1 MPIDL
6 PLLMTGRTRGK
17 RSAVTCALKCGNQCA
32 HAACN
37 TSGNAYFGDIASAA
51 LSRRALF
58 GAAGAG
64 AVVVAYASLTD
75 SPALAEARPPA
86 DEYAP
91 SGTPLVFAPIAPV
104 DAEAD
109 EMSVPGGYTWSPII
123 RYGDPLFEDSTPF
136 DPENTTAEA
145 LATQFGYN
153 NDYTEILEVPGCDG
167 RRAVM
172 FNNHEYDN
180 VALMV
185 PPSTGERQSIEIQM
199 AAHGLSAVDLE
210 RTKRGRPWTY
220 VVGGERNR
228 RFTFDTDFELVGPA
242 AGAELLQTAAD
253 PSGIT
258 VKGTINNC
266 AGRRTPWGTVLSG
279 EENFHGYFAGGAQT
293 EAQRRYGVGDG
304 IRKWETVDPRFSTAN
319 VGFVNE
325 SNRYGWIVEVD
336 PFDPDSTPRK
346 HTAMGRFKHEGASTI
361 IGEDGRAVAYMGDD
375 QAFEYVYKFVS
386 RDTYVDGDRAHNM
399 ALLNNGSLYVARF
412 TGDSELVDAHGTL
425 PEDGEFDGTGEWIQL
440 TDGESSLVDGFTL
453 EEALVNTRL
462 AADAVGATKM
472 DRPEDVE
479 FSPITGKIYA
489 SLTKNGD
496 REESGELG
504 VDEVNP
510 RAANRDGHVLEIIE
524 AEGQAGATFTWNL
537 LLVAG
542 DPANEDYEV
551 YFGGYP
557 IDKVSP
563 ISCPDNLAFDSVG
576 NLWVSTDGAPDGIG
590 YNDGLF
596 RVTLEGQDRG
606 YTEQFLSVPR
616 DAEVCGPNVYDED
629 GLVVVAVQHPGEDG
643 EWGAQRSQ
651 FPYQEFSELLPRPAV
666 VQTYRTGRGDD
677 TPPRG
682 PGHNNGRGGGTGA
695 PGNGKGRG
703 ADNRG
708 PGNNSGR
715 GN

>member
-6 PLLMTGRTRGK
+6 PLLMKGRTRGK

-32 HAACN
+32 HAQCN
-37 TSGNAYFGDIASAA
+37 TSDNAYFGDIASAA

-75 SPALAEARPPA
+75 SPALAENRPSA
-86 DEYAP
+86 DDYAP
-91 SGTPLVFAPIAPV
+91 CGTPLVFAPIAPV
-104 DAEAD
+104 DAEED
-109 EMSVPGGYTWSPII
+109 EMSVPAGYTWTPII
-123 RYGDPLFEDSTPF
+123 RYGDPLFEDSVPF

-153 NDYTEILEVPGCDG
+153 NDYTEILEVPGSDG

-180 VALMV
+180 VVLMV
-185 PPSTGERQSIEIQM
+185 PPSTGARESVEIQM

-210 RTKRGRPWTY
+210 RRKRGDPWSY
-220 VVGGERNR
+220 VVGGEHNR

-253 PSGIT
+253 PSGTI

-279 EENFHGYFAGGAQT
+279 EENFHGYFAGGAQN

-304 IRKWETVDPRFSTAN
+304 TRNWESVDPRFSTAN
-319 VGFVNE
+319 EGFEGE

-375 QAFEYVYKFVS
+375 QAFEYIYKFVS
-386 RDTYVDGDRAHNM
+386 RDTCVDGDTAHNM
-399 ALLNNGSLYVARF
+399 TLLENGSLYVAKF
-412 TGDSELVDAHGTL
+412 TGDSELVDADGTL

-489 SLTKNGD
+489 ALTKNGD

-524 AEGQAGATFTWNL
+524 AEGQSGPTFTWNL

-596 RVTLEGQDRG
+596 RVTLEGEERG

-715 GN
+715 GT